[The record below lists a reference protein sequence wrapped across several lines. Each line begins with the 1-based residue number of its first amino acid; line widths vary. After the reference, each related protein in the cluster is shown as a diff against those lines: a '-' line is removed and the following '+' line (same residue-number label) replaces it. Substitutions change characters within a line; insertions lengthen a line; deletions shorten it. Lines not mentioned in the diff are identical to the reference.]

1 MSGRGNDSLDDRI
14 DAALRAMVAADD
26 RPVDLRARVL
36 AGIDAGQQ
44 ARRARGR
51 ARRAA
56 FPRFRLL
63 PRPALALALAAVL
76 AVVAVAVWPAL
87 RHERA
92 PLVSNRGAMTRP
104 TTPLPPAGAHTPAL
118 VQGTGPAAGGPSAGA
133 CSICASVVATSMIA
147 LEPSEG
153 RRPAGRSEPW
163 GALPRL
169 DPPEPIALEP
179 IGEPPM
185 RVAQLEVER
194 LSIDPLEVDA
204 LDGSE
209 EE

>member
-1 MSGRGNDSLDDRI
+1 MSKRGNDSLDDRI

-51 ARRAA
+51 VRRAA

-118 VQGTGPAAGGPSAGA
+118 VQGTGPAAGGPSAGDGR
-133 CSICASVVATSMIA
+133 VATSMIA